1 MQATCSK
8 NSDETQ
14 THSVMNYYA
23 ALYAIVYA
31 ICVMH
36 LMQQPAYALHASTT
50 KVTCMLLP
58 ASVLHIFFVP
68 LQDLMIA

>member
-1 MQATCSK
+1 MCKLLAAKTVMRHK
-8 NSDETQ
+8 
-14 THSVMNYYA
+14 HSVMNYYA
-23 ALYAIVYA
+23 ALCA